1 MYMQLGCNQASIFKR
16 EQQLQA
22 QRVSCLI
29 HYLRCS
35 SPAARTPSPSGSSG
49 MASSRAWRSY
59 QTRSGRCAVHRHA
72 PWLVLWLASG
82 ALGLPWL
89 PCIWQCMHAFLLA
102 PQPVPS
108 IVQAL
113 ALDGGVWELAA
124 CPCNH
129 VCYSYSMPT
138 LLVFVP
144 RRWQRTARCGS
155 WLPARA
161 LELTLNRFLFPV
173 CRRWHWTAR
182 CGSWLPS

>member
-1 MYMQLGCNQASIFKR
+1 
-16 EQQLQA
+16 
-22 QRVSCLI
+22 
-29 HYLRCS
+29 
-35 SPAARTPSPSGSSG
+35 
-49 MASSRAWRSY
+49 MASLRAWRSY
-59 QTRSGRCAVHRHA
+59 QTKSGRCAVHRHA

-144 RRWQRTARCGS
+144 RHWQRKARCGS

-161 LELTLNRFLFPV
+161 LELTLNRFLCPLCQALALDGEMRELAAKLKGEQSLLVFG
-173 CRRWHWTAR
+173 RGYNYATALEAALKVR
-182 CGSWLPS
+182 